1 MTKLQILFVLLILVL
16 PARAAQAEVVVVEA
30 DRDATLIEHPD
41 GNLGN
46 GSGPSIFV
54 GRTGQSQ
61 NGVRRAVVRF
71 DVASALP
78 EHAVIESASLTL
90 YLAPSNPTTREI
102 RLHRVLADWGEG
114 ASASSGG
121 SGAPAQTGDVTWIH
135 TFHDSEF
142 WVHSG
147 GQFVGRVSARL
158 DVAGSGFYTWDSTHH
173 LVQDVRL
180 WTSNPSRNFG
190 WILIGDETEPQTAKN
205 FASRERPDLALRP
218 ALEITY
224 RLPGFPEATTRTDT
238 D

>member
-1 MTKLQILFVLLILVL
+1 MKRLLVFLLAVFLVTSIH
-16 PARAAQAEVVVVEA
+16 AAEFVVVEA

-41 GNLGN
+41 GALGN
-46 GSGPSIFV
+46 GSGPSLFV

-61 NGVRRAVVRF
+61 NGVRRAVMRF

-78 EHAVIESASLTL
+78 EHAVIESVSLTL
-90 YLAPSNPTTREI
+90 YEVPSNPATREI

-121 SGAPAQTGDVTWIH
+121 SGAPAEPGDVTWIH

-147 GQFVGRVSARL
+147 GHFVGRVSARL
-158 DVAGSGFYTWDSTHH
+158 DVAGSGFYTWDSAHH

-180 WTSNPSRNFG
+180 WSSNPGRNFG
-190 WILIGDETEPQTAKN
+190 WILIGDETGPQTVKN
-205 FASRERPDLALRP
+205 FASREHPELALRP

-224 RLPGFPEATTRTDT
+224 RLPGYREATSVVDT

>member
-1 MTKLQILFVLLILVL
+1 MIKSQILFVLILALTAGAV
-16 PARAAQAEVVVVEA
+16 QAEIVLVEA

-41 GNLGN
+41 GGLGN
-46 GSGPSIFV
+46 GSGPSLFV
-54 GRTGQSQ
+54 GRTGQSR
-61 NGVRRAVVRF
+61 NGVRRAVVHF

-78 EHAVIESASLTL
+78 EQAVIESVSLTL
-90 YLAPSNPTTREI
+90 YEAPSNPATREI

-121 SGAPAQTGDVTWIH
+121 SGAPAEPGDVTWIH

-147 GQFVGRVSARL
+147 GHFVGRVSARL
-158 DVAGSGFYTWDSTHH
+158 DVAGSGFYAWASTHH

-180 WTSNPSRNFG
+180 WSSNPSRNFG
-190 WILIGDETEPQTAKN
+190 WILIGDETGPQTVKN
-205 FASRERPDLALRP
+205 FASREHPELALRP

-224 RLPGFPEATTRTDT
+224 RLPGISGASNRIDA

>member
-1 MTKLQILFVLLILVL
+1 MLILAL
-16 PARAAQAEVVVVEA
+16 PAQAAEVVVVES

-46 GSGPSIFV
+46 GSGPSLFV
-54 GRTGQSQ
+54 GRTGQTR

-78 EHAVIESASLTL
+78 EHAVIESVSLTL
-90 YLAPSNPTTREI
+90 YLAPSNPETREI

-121 SGAPAQTGDVTWIH
+121 SGAPAETGDVTWIH

-147 GQFVGRVSARL
+147 GQFVGRESARL
-158 DVAGSGFYTWDSTHH
+158 EVAGSAFYTWASTRH
-173 LVQDVRL
+173 LIQDVRL
-180 WTSNPSRNFG
+180 WRSNPSRNFG
-190 WILIGDETEPQTAKN
+190 WILIGDETGPQTAKN
-205 FASRERPDLALRP
+205 FASRENPDLALRP

-224 RLPGFPEATTRTDT
+224 RLPGFRDATTGVDA

>member
-1 MTKLQILFVLLILVL
+1 MMRKLHISLALILAL
-16 PARAAQAEVVVVEA
+16 PVQAAEIAVVES

-41 GNLGN
+41 GALGN
-46 GSGPSIFV
+46 GSGPSLFV
-54 GRTGQSQ
+54 GRTGQRQ
-61 NGVRRAVVRF
+61 NGVRRALVHF

-78 EHAVIESASLTL
+78 EHAVIESVSLTL
-90 YLAPSNPTTREI
+90 YEAPSNSETREI

-121 SGAPAQTGDVTWIH
+121 SGAPAESGDATWIH
-135 TFHDSEF
+135 TFHDSDF

-147 GQFVGRVSARL
+147 GQFVGRASAGL
-158 DVAGSGFYTWDSTHH
+158 DVAGSGFYTWEGTHH
-173 LVQDVRL
+173 LIQDVRL
-180 WTSNPSRNFG
+180 WKSNPSRNFG

-205 FASRERPDLALRP
+205 FASRENPDLALRP

-224 RLPGFPEATTRTDT
+224 RLPGIRTATTRVDA